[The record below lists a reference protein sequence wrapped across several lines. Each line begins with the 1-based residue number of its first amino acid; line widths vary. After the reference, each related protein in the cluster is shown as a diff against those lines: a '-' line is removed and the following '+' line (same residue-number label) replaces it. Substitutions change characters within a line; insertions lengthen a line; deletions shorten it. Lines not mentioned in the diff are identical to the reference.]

1 MPHED
6 AQGEKGEGGWRR
18 NCGGGDKRGKRS
30 PRDGKRWKTKGE
42 ERVMRFRLNDYA
54 TLIP

>member
-6 AQGEKGEGGWRR
+6 AGGGGLETKLWG
-18 NCGGGDKRGKRS
+18 GGGDKRGERS